1 MSNLVSPGVI
11 RDCFRLGKYTPQ
23 LKHPRPLLVILNRTA
38 NVRAVLTNRSSV
50 PTPYRMK
57 PDLSPEE
64 RKVDTILLKHRWS
77 LIQSGVDRKDIKL
90 SANRLYVKHA
100 LYEIV
105 KDLTFI
111 AKETNRSSAQNEKKR
126 IPHVPESTDIQVAS
140 TADTL
145 LQPLVASPSD
155 DSSSTQS
162 TPDNQ
167 STDVNVHSVD

>member
-1 MSNLVSPGVI
+1 MVFPGAI

-23 LKHPRPLLVILNRTA
+23 LKRPRPLLVMLNRTA
-38 NVRAVLTNRSSV
+38 DVRTVLSNRSSV
-50 PTPYRMK
+50 PTPYRIK

-64 RKVDTILLKHRWS
+64 REVDTIFLKHRWS
-77 LIQSGVDRKDIKL
+77 FIQSGVDRKDIKL
-90 SANRLYVKHA
+90 STNCLYVKHA
-100 LYEIV
+100 LYGVV
-105 KDLTFI
+105 KDSMFI
-111 AKETNRSSAQNEKKR
+111 TKETNRSSAQNENQR
-126 IPHVPESTDIQVAS
+126 ILDVPESADIQVAS

-145 LQPLVASPSD
+145 LQQLVASPSD

>member
-1 MSNLVSPGVI
+1 MVSPGAI
-11 RDCFRLGKYTPQ
+11 RDCLRLGKYTPQ
-23 LKHPRPLLVILNRTA
+23 LKRPRSLLVMLNRTA
-38 NVRAVLTNRSSV
+38 DVRAVLSNRSSV
-50 PTPYRMK
+50 PTPYRIK
-57 PDLSPEE
+57 LDLSPEE
-64 RKVDTILLKHRWS
+64 READTILLKHRWS

-90 SANRLYVKHA
+90 SHLYVKHA
-100 LYEIV
+100 LYRVV
-105 KDLTFI
+105 KDSTFI
-111 AKETNRSSAQNEKKR
+111 AKETNRSSAQNENQR
-126 IPHVPESTDIQVAS
+126 IPDVLESEDIQVAS